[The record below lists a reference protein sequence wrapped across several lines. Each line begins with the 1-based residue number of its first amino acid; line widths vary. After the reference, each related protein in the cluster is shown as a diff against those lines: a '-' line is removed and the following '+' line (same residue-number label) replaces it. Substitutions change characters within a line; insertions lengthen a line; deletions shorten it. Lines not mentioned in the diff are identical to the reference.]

1 MLKKMKDA
9 PVRVIPNPIKF
20 PDELPVC
27 ERREEIR
34 EAISQHQVVII
45 AGETGSGKTTQIPKI
60 CLELGRGQEARI
72 GHTQPRRLA
81 ARRVAERIADELESE
96 LGGLVGYKVRF
107 NDSVAPSTAIKLM
120 TDGILL
126 AELQRDR
133 ELRDYDTLIID
144 EAHERS
150 LNIDFILGYLRALLP
165 KRPDLKVIIT
175 SATIDVDRFSQ
186 HFDNAPVIEVSG
198 RLFPVEVHY
207 LGDSDGAEDGVEDQ
221 IVRAVDGIVAED
233 FGPRGDVLIFLPGER
248 EIRDLSRR
256 LKGDERRQILP
267 LYARL
272 SAAEQNR
279 VFKPTGSGMRVV
291 LATNVAETSLTVPG
305 IRYVIDPGTAR
316 VSRYSHRTR
325 LQRLPVERI
334 SQSSADQRKGRCGRV
349 AAGVCLRL
357 YSEQDFLAR
366 PQFTDPEILRTNLAA
381 VVLKMLE
388 LGLGDVQKFPFVDP
402 PEGKMVRDGQ
412 RLLEELGAI
421 SARGKLTSLG
431 RKMARLPVDPKL
443 ARMVHAAGEL
453 KCLEEVLVV
462 VSALAVQDPRD
473 RPAEKRAQADQA
485 HARFNHPRSD
495 FLSWLNLWN
504 YYEEQRQSLSQ
515 NQFRKLCQ
523 REFLSFMRLREWRE
537 VHSQLVIACRQVQLR
552 PGATLNDETDFEGVH
567 KALLSGLLGQVAQLD
582 EGRKYNA
589 TRNRS
594 VQIFPGSVL
603 HKKPPKWLVAAEVV
617 ETSQVY
623 ARQCAAI
630 DPKWLLRINPQIL
643 KRHHY
648 EPAWQMRS
656 GRVMA
661 IERVTLYGLTISDGQ
676 RIHFGDVNSVAARE
690 IFIRDGLV
698 LGDYR
703 KPPAFLK
710 ANLHSIKEVQDLESR
725 TRRRDLLV
733 DEQALFDFYDERI
746 PAQCVSASSL
756 EKWVKQLADDKQ
768 LRLDQ
773 SQILTRDPGEAIAD
787 QFPSELEWREATY
800 RLKYRF
806 EPGKEN
812 DGISVTV
819 PLPLL
824 NRAPRYRFEW
834 LVPGLLREK
843 CIALVKGLPK
853 VCRKQLVPVPDV
865 VDAALAS
872 MQADDVALCSALSA
886 ALRRTR
892 GVAIADEDWDIAGL
906 AELYRAN
913 IRVVDERGKLLAQGR
928 DMAALVAQ
936 FRNGADVE
944 RLSEP
949 SNSPAQHQVK
959 SWSFGDL
966 PNIWRTTAAG
976 MKVERFP
983 ALVDHGDRIAVELH
997 DYQPDAEL
1005 LHRRGVA
1012 ALAMSCSSQ
1021 TVKYLRKQLFANN
1034 KASLA
1039 LAGSGLDRSV
1049 LVRETI
1055 MASLLEIWDETLP
1068 RDEAAFTRGLNAVKG
1083 QWVSTALAKE
1093 QVMINFLLPLAE
1105 AQKHLKQL
1113 TKTEFTAAR
1122 ADISGQIQCL
1132 LEPGFMVMNPGYWLE
1147 QYPRYGKALLHRI
1160 QRLNGQTEK
1169 DQKSLRLLE
1178 PSLTRLSE
1186 AAANYPGLSGLSPP
1200 ALQYRWMLEEFRVSL
1215 FAQQLGTRLPVSSK
1229 RLDEQWQKVR
1239 NWLNEN
1245 PR

>member
-20 PDELPVC
+20 PDELPVS

-552 PGATLNDETDFEGVH
+552 PGAAFNDETDFEGVH

-676 RIHFGDVNSVAARE
+676 RIHFGEVNSVAARE

-710 ANLHSIKEVQDLESR
+710 ANLHSIKEVQ
-725 TRRRDLLV
+725 
-733 DEQALFDFYDERI
+733 
-746 PAQCVSASSL
+746 
-756 EKWVKQLADDKQ
+756 
-768 LRLDQ
+768 
-773 SQILTRDPGEAIAD
+773 
-787 QFPSELEWREATY
+787 
-800 RLKYRF
+800 
-806 EPGKEN
+806 KE
-812 DGISVTV
+812 I
-819 PLPLL
+819 
-824 NRAPRYRFEW
+824 
-834 LVPGLLREK
+834 GL
-843 CIALVKGLPK
+843 
-853 VCRKQLVPVPDV
+853 Q
-865 VDAALAS
+865 
-872 MQADDVALCSALSA
+872 
-886 ALRRTR
+886 
-892 GVAIADEDWDIAGL
+892 
-906 AELYRAN
+906 
-913 IRVVDERGKLLAQGR
+913 
-928 DMAALVAQ
+928 
-936 FRNGADVE
+936 
-944 RLSEP
+944 
-949 SNSPAQHQVK
+949 
-959 SWSFGDL
+959 
-966 PNIWRTTAAG
+966 
-976 MKVERFP
+976 
-983 ALVDHGDRIAVELH
+983 
-997 DYQPDAEL
+997 
-1005 LHRRGVA
+1005 
-1012 ALAMSCSSQ
+1012 
-1021 TVKYLRKQLFANN
+1021 
-1034 KASLA
+1034 
-1039 LAGSGLDRSV
+1039 
-1049 LVRETI
+1049 
-1055 MASLLEIWDETLP
+1055 
-1068 RDEAAFTRGLNAVKG
+1068 
-1083 QWVSTALAKE
+1083 
-1093 QVMINFLLPLAE
+1093 
-1105 AQKHLKQL
+1105 
-1113 TKTEFTAAR
+1113 
-1122 ADISGQIQCL
+1122 
-1132 LEPGFMVMNPGYWLE
+1132 
-1147 QYPRYGKALLHRI
+1147 
-1160 QRLNGQTEK
+1160 
-1169 DQKSLRLLE
+1169 
-1178 PSLTRLSE
+1178 
-1186 AAANYPGLSGLSPP
+1186 
-1200 ALQYRWMLEEFRVSL
+1200 
-1215 FAQQLGTRLPVSSK
+1215 
-1229 RLDEQWQKVR
+1229 
-1239 NWLNEN
+1239 
-1245 PR
+1245 

>member
-1 MLKKMKDA
+1 M
-9 PVRVIPNPIKF
+9 
-20 PDELPVC
+20 
-27 ERREEIR
+27 
-34 EAISQHQVVII
+34 
-45 AGETGSGKTTQIPKI
+45 
-60 CLELGRGQEARI
+60 
-72 GHTQPRRLA
+72 
-81 ARRVAERIADELESE
+81 
-96 LGGLVGYKVRF
+96 
-107 NDSVAPSTAIKLM
+107 
-120 TDGILL
+120 
-126 AELQRDR
+126 
-133 ELRDYDTLIID
+133 
-144 EAHERS
+144 
-150 LNIDFILGYLRALLP
+150 
-165 KRPDLKVIIT
+165 
-175 SATIDVDRFSQ
+175 
-186 HFDNAPVIEVSG
+186 
-198 RLFPVEVHY
+198 
-207 LGDSDGAEDGVEDQ
+207 
-221 IVRAVDGIVAED
+221 
-233 FGPRGDVLIFLPGER
+233 
-248 EIRDLSRR
+248 
-256 LKGDERRQILP
+256 
-267 LYARL
+267 
-272 SAAEQNR
+272 
-279 VFKPTGSGMRVV
+279 
-291 LATNVAETSLTVPG
+291 
-305 IRYVIDPGTAR
+305 
-316 VSRYSHRTR
+316 
-325 LQRLPVERI
+325 
-334 SQSSADQRKGRCGRV
+334 

-366 PQFTDPEILRTNLAA
+366 PEFTDPEILRTNLAA

-388 LGLGDVQKFPFVDP
+388 LGLGEVQKFPFVDP

-421 SARGKLTSLG
+421 SARGKLTALG

-453 KCLEEVLVV
+453 KCLEEILIV
-462 VSALAVQDPRD
+462 VSGLAVQDPRE

-495 FLSWLNLWN
+495 FLSWLNLWR

-515 NQFRKLCQ
+515 NQLRKLCQ
-523 REFLSFMRLREWRE
+523 REFLSFLRLREWRE
-537 VHSQLVIACRQVQLR
+537 VHGQLVIACRQVQLR
-552 PGATLNDETDFEGVH
+552 PRAEFSEETDFEGVH

-589 TRNRS
+589 TRNRK

-603 HKKPPKWLVAAEVV
+603 HKKPPKWLVAAEIV

-661 IERVTLYGLTISDGQ
+661 VERVTLYGLTISDGN
-676 RIHFGDVNSVAARE
+676 RIHFGDVNPVATRE

-698 LGDYR
+698 CGEYR

-710 ANLHSIKEVQDLESR
+710 ANLAKVREVQDLESR

-733 DEQALFDFYDERI
+733 DEQALFEFYDERI
-746 PAQCVSASSL
+746 PDHCFSASSL
-756 EKWVKQLADDKQ
+756 EKWTRQLVDDKQ

-773 SQILTRDPGEAIAD
+773 SQILTRDPGDAVAD
-787 QFPSELEWREATY
+787 QFPSELDWRDTTY
-800 RLKYRF
+800 RLKYCF
-806 EPGKEN
+806 EPGRDN
-812 DGISVTV
+812 DGISVTI

-853 VCRKQLVPVPDV
+853 SCRKQLVPVPDV

-872 MQADDVALCSALSA
+872 MQADDVALCSALA
-886 ALRRTR
+886 TALRKTR
-892 GVAIADEDWDIAGL
+892 GVVIADEDWDVAGL
-906 AELYRAN
+906 TEFYRAN

-936 FRNGADVE
+936 FRDGAGAE
-944 RLSEP
+944 RPSEP

-959 SWSFGDL
+959 NWSFGEL
-966 PNIWRTTAAG
+966 PHIWRTTAAG
-976 MKVERFP
+976 MRVEQFP
-983 ALVDHGDRIAVELH
+983 ALVDHGERIAVELH
-997 DYQPDAEL
+997 DYQPDAVL

-1021 TVKYLRKQLFANN
+1021 TVKYLRKQLLSDN
-1034 KASLA
+1034 KSSLA
-1039 LAGSGLDRSV
+1039 LAGSGLERSG

-1055 MASLLEIWDETLP
+1055 MASLLEIWGETLP
-1068 RDEAAFTRGLNAVKG
+1068 RDEASFTQSLEAAKG
-1083 QWVSTALAKE
+1083 QWVPTALAKE
-1093 QVMINFLLPLAE
+1093 QVLINFLQPLAE
-1105 AQKHLKQL
+1105 AQRHLTQL
-1113 TKTEFTAAR
+1113 TKVEFLAAR
-1122 ADISGQIQCL
+1122 ADIAAQIQTL
-1132 LEPGFMVMNPGYWLE
+1132 LEPGFMVMNPANWIE

-1169 DQKSLRLLE
+1169 DQKSLRLLQ
-1178 PSLTRLSE
+1178 PSLERLLE
-1186 AAANYPGLSGLSPP
+1186 AGANYPGLTALSPP

-1215 FAQQLGTRLPVSSK
+1215 FAQQLGTRLPVSAK
-1229 RLDEQWQKVR
+1229 RLDEQWQKVKI
-1239 NWLNEN
+1239 WLNEN

>member
-1 MLKKMKDA
+1 
-9 PVRVIPNPIKF
+9 
-20 PDELPVC
+20 
-27 ERREEIR
+27 
-34 EAISQHQVVII
+34 
-45 AGETGSGKTTQIPKI
+45 
-60 CLELGRGQEARI
+60 
-72 GHTQPRRLA
+72 
-81 ARRVAERIADELESE
+81 
-96 LGGLVGYKVRF
+96 
-107 NDSVAPSTAIKLM
+107 
-120 TDGILL
+120 
-126 AELQRDR
+126 
-133 ELRDYDTLIID
+133 
-144 EAHERS
+144 
-150 LNIDFILGYLRALLP
+150 
-165 KRPDLKVIIT
+165 
-175 SATIDVDRFSQ
+175 
-186 HFDNAPVIEVSG
+186 
-198 RLFPVEVHY
+198 
-207 LGDSDGAEDGVEDQ
+207 
-221 IVRAVDGIVAED
+221 
-233 FGPRGDVLIFLPGER
+233 
-248 EIRDLSRR
+248 
-256 LKGDERRQILP
+256 
-267 LYARL
+267 
-272 SAAEQNR
+272 
-279 VFKPTGSGMRVV
+279 MRVV

-334 SQSSADQRKGRCGRV
+334 SQSSANQRKGRCGRV

-366 PQFTDPEILRTNLAA
+366 PEFTDPEILRTNLAA

-388 LGLGDVQKFPFVDP
+388 LGLGEVQKFPFVDP

-421 SARGKLTSLG
+421 SARGKLTALG
-431 RKMARLPVDPKL
+431 RKMAKLPVDPKL

-453 KCLEEVLVV
+453 KCLEEVLIV
-462 VSALAVQDPRD
+462 VSGLAVQDPRE

-495 FLSWLNLWN
+495 FLSWLNLWR

-515 NQFRKLCQ
+515 NQLRKLCQ
-523 REFLSFMRLREWRE
+523 REFLSFLRLREWRE
-537 VHSQLVIACRQVQLR
+537 VHGQLVIACRQVQLR
-552 PGATLNDETDFEGVH
+552 PRAEFSEETDFEGVH

-589 TRNRS
+589 TRNRK

-603 HKKPPKWLVAAEVV
+603 HKKPPKWLVAAEIV

-661 IERVTLYGLTISDGQ
+661 VERVTLFGLTISDGN
-676 RIHFGDVNSVAARE
+676 RIHFGDVNPVATRE

-698 LGDYR
+698 CGEYR

-710 ANLHSIKEVQDLESR
+710 ANLAKVREVQDLESR

-733 DEQALFDFYDERI
+733 DEQALFEFYDERI
-746 PAQCVSASSL
+746 PDHCFSASSL
-756 EKWVKQLADDKQ
+756 EKWTRQLVDDKQ

-773 SQILTRDPGEAIAD
+773 SQILTRDPGDAVAD
-787 QFPSELEWREATY
+787 QFPSELDWRDTTY
-800 RLKYRF
+800 RLKYCF
-806 EPGKEN
+806 EPGRDN
-812 DGISVTV
+812 DGISVTI

-853 VCRKQLVPVPDV
+853 SCRKQLVPVPDV

-872 MQADDVALCSALSA
+872 MQADDVALCSALA
-886 ALRRTR
+886 TALRKTR
-892 GVAIADEDWDIAGL
+892 GVVIADEDWDVAGL
-906 AELYRAN
+906 TEFYRAN

-928 DMAALVAQ
+928 DMSALVAQ
-936 FRNGADVE
+936 FRDGAGAE
-944 RLSEP
+944 RPSEP
-949 SNSPAQHQVK
+949 SDSPAQHQVK
-959 SWSFGDL
+959 NWSFGEL
-966 PNIWRTTAAG
+966 PHIWRTTAAG
-976 MKVERFP
+976 MRVEQFP
-983 ALVDHGDRIAVELH
+983 ALVDHGERIAVELH
-997 DYQPDAEL
+997 DYQPDAVL

-1021 TVKYLRKQLFANN
+1021 TVKYLRKQLLSDN
-1034 KASLA
+1034 KSSLA
-1039 LAGSGLDRSV
+1039 LAGSGLERSG

-1055 MASLLEIWDETLP
+1055 MASLLEIWGETLP
-1068 RDEAAFTRGLNAVKG
+1068 RDEASFTQSLEAAKG
-1083 QWVSTALAKE
+1083 QWVPTALAKE
-1093 QVMINFLLPLAE
+1093 QVLINFLQPLAE
-1105 AQKHLKQL
+1105 AQRHLTQL
-1113 TKTEFTAAR
+1113 TKVEFLAAR
-1122 ADISGQIQCL
+1122 ADISAQIQTL
-1132 LEPGFMVMNPGYWLE
+1132 LEPGFMVMNPANWIE

-1169 DQKSLRLLE
+1169 DQKSLRLLQ
-1178 PSLTRLSE
+1178 PSLERLLE
-1186 AAANYPGLSGLSPP
+1186 AGANYPGLTALSPP

-1215 FAQQLGTRLPVSSK
+1215 FAQQLGTRLPVSAK
-1229 RLDEQWQKVR
+1229 RLDEQWQKVKI
-1239 NWLNEN
+1239 WLNEN

>member
-1 MLKKMKDA
+1 
-9 PVRVIPNPIKF
+9 
-20 PDELPVC
+20 
-27 ERREEIR
+27 
-34 EAISQHQVVII
+34 
-45 AGETGSGKTTQIPKI
+45 
-60 CLELGRGQEARI
+60 
-72 GHTQPRRLA
+72 
-81 ARRVAERIADELESE
+81 
-96 LGGLVGYKVRF
+96 
-107 NDSVAPSTAIKLM
+107 
-120 TDGILL
+120 
-126 AELQRDR
+126 
-133 ELRDYDTLIID
+133 
-144 EAHERS
+144 
-150 LNIDFILGYLRALLP
+150 
-165 KRPDLKVIIT
+165 
-175 SATIDVDRFSQ
+175 
-186 HFDNAPVIEVSG
+186 
-198 RLFPVEVHY
+198 
-207 LGDSDGAEDGVEDQ
+207 
-221 IVRAVDGIVAED
+221 
-233 FGPRGDVLIFLPGER
+233 
-248 EIRDLSRR
+248 
-256 LKGDERRQILP
+256 
-267 LYARL
+267 
-272 SAAEQNR
+272 
-279 VFKPTGSGMRVV
+279 
-291 LATNVAETSLTVPG
+291 VPG

-334 SQSSADQRKGRCGRV
+334 SQSSANQRKGRCGRV

-366 PQFTDPEILRTNLAA
+366 PEFTDPEILRTNLAA

-388 LGLGDVQKFPFVDP
+388 LGLGEVQKFPFVDP

-421 SARGKLTSLG
+421 SARGKLTALG

-453 KCLEEVLVV
+453 KCLEEVLIV
-462 VSALAVQDPRD
+462 VSGLAVQDPRE

-495 FLSWLNLWN
+495 FLSWLNLWR
-504 YYEEQRQSLSQ
+504 YYEEQRQALSQ
-515 NQFRKLCQ
+515 NQLRKLCQ
-523 REFLSFMRLREWRE
+523 REFLSFLRLREWRE
-537 VHSQLVIACRQVQLR
+537 VHGQLVIACRQVQLR
-552 PGATLNDETDFEGVH
+552 PRAELNEETDFEGVH

-589 TRNRS
+589 TRNRK

-630 DPKWLLRINPQIL
+630 DPKWLLRINPKIL

-661 IERVTLYGLTISDGQ
+661 VERVTLYGLTISDGN
-676 RIHFGDVNSVAARE
+676 RIHFGDVNPAATRE
-690 IFIRDGLV
+690 IFIREGLV
-698 LGDYR
+698 CGEYR

-710 ANLHSIKEVQDLESR
+710 ANLAQVRDVQDLESR

-746 PAQCVSASSL
+746 PAHCFSASSL
-756 EKWVKQLADDKQ
+756 EKWTRQLVDDKQ

-773 SQILTRDPGEAIAD
+773 SQILTRDPGDAVAD
-787 QFPSELEWREATY
+787 QFPSALDWRDTTY
-800 RLKYRF
+800 RLKYCF
-806 EPGKEN
+806 EPGRDN
-812 DGISVTV
+812 DGISVTI

-853 VCRKQLVPVPDV
+853 SCRKQLVPVPDV

-872 MQADDVALCSALSA
+872 MQVDDVALCSALA
-886 ALRRTR
+886 TALRKTR
-892 GVAIADEDWDIAGL
+892 GVVIADEDWDVAGL
-906 AELYRAN
+906 TEFYRAN

-936 FRNGADVE
+936 FRDGAGAE
-944 RLSEP
+944 RPSEP

-959 SWSFGDL
+959 NWSFGEL

-976 MKVERFP
+976 MRVEQFP

-997 DYQPDAEL
+997 DYQPDAVL

-1021 TVKYLRKQLFANN
+1021 TVKYLRKQLLSDN
-1034 KASLA
+1034 KSSLA
-1039 LAGSGLDRSV
+1039 LAGSGLDRSG

-1055 MASLLEIWDETLP
+1055 MASLLEIWGETLP
-1068 RDEAAFTRGLNAVKG
+1068 RDEASFTQGLEAAKG
-1083 QWVSTALAKE
+1083 QWVPTALAKE
-1093 QVMINFLLPLAE
+1093 QVLINFLQPLAE
-1105 AQKHLKQL
+1105 AQRLLTQL
-1113 TKTEFTAAR
+1113 TKPEFLAAH
-1122 ADISGQIQCL
+1122 ADIAAQIQSL
-1132 LEPGFMVMNPGYWLE
+1132 LEPGFMVMNPANWIE
-1147 QYPRYGKALLHRI
+1147 QYPRYAKALLHRI

-1169 DQKSLRLLE
+1169 DQKSLRLLQ
-1178 PSLTRLSE
+1178 PSLERLLE
-1186 AAANYPGLSGLSPP
+1186 AATNYPGLTALSPP

-1215 FAQQLGTRLPVSSK
+1215 FAQQLGTRLPVSAK
-1229 RLDEQWQKVR
+1229 RLDEQWQKVKT
-1239 NWLNEN
+1239 WLNEN

>member
-1 MLKKMKDA
+1 
-9 PVRVIPNPIKF
+9 
-20 PDELPVC
+20 
-27 ERREEIR
+27 
-34 EAISQHQVVII
+34 
-45 AGETGSGKTTQIPKI
+45 
-60 CLELGRGQEARI
+60 
-72 GHTQPRRLA
+72 
-81 ARRVAERIADELESE
+81 
-96 LGGLVGYKVRF
+96 
-107 NDSVAPSTAIKLM
+107 
-120 TDGILL
+120 
-126 AELQRDR
+126 
-133 ELRDYDTLIID
+133 
-144 EAHERS
+144 
-150 LNIDFILGYLRALLP
+150 
-165 KRPDLKVIIT
+165 
-175 SATIDVDRFSQ
+175 
-186 HFDNAPVIEVSG
+186 
-198 RLFPVEVHY
+198 
-207 LGDSDGAEDGVEDQ
+207 
-221 IVRAVDGIVAED
+221 
-233 FGPRGDVLIFLPGER
+233 
-248 EIRDLSRR
+248 
-256 LKGDERRQILP
+256 
-267 LYARL
+267 
-272 SAAEQNR
+272 
-279 VFKPTGSGMRVV
+279 MRVV

-334 SQSSADQRKGRCGRV
+334 SQSSANQRKGRCGRV

-366 PQFTDPEILRTNLAA
+366 PEFTDPEILRTNLAA

-388 LGLGDVQKFPFVDP
+388 LGLGEVQKFPFVDP

-421 SARGKLTSLG
+421 SARGKLTALG

-462 VSALAVQDPRD
+462 VSGLAVQDPRE

-495 FLSWLNLWN
+495 FLSWLNLWR

-515 NQFRKLCQ
+515 NQLRKLCQ
-523 REFLSFMRLREWRE
+523 REFLSFLRLREWRE
-537 VHSQLVIACRQVQLR
+537 VHGQLVIACRHVQLR
-552 PGATLNDETDFEGVH
+552 PRAEFTEETDFEGVH

-589 TRNRS
+589 TRNRK

-603 HKKPPKWLVAAEVV
+603 HKKPPKWLVAAEIV

-661 IERVTLYGLTISDGQ
+661 VERVTLYGLTISDGN
-676 RIHFGDVNSVAARE
+676 RIHFGDVNPVATRE

-698 LGDYR
+698 CGEYR

-710 ANLHSIKEVQDLESR
+710 ANLAKVREVQDLESR

-733 DEQALFDFYDERI
+733 DEQALFEFYDERI
-746 PAQCVSASSL
+746 PDHCFSASSL
-756 EKWVKQLADDKQ
+756 EKWTRQLVDDKQ

-773 SQILTRDPGEAIAD
+773 SQILTRDPGDAVAD
-787 QFPSELEWREATY
+787 QFPSELDWRDTTY
-800 RLKYRF
+800 RLKYCF
-806 EPGKEN
+806 EPGRDN
-812 DGISVTV
+812 DGISVTI

-853 VCRKQLVPVPDV
+853 SCRKQLVPVPDV

-872 MQADDVALCSALSA
+872 MQADDVALCSALA
-886 ALRRTR
+886 TALRKTR
-892 GVAIADEDWDIAGL
+892 GVVIADEDWDVAGL
-906 AELYRAN
+906 TEFYRAN
-913 IRVVDERGKLLAQGR
+913 IRVVDERGKLLTQGR
-928 DMAALVAQ
+928 DMSALVAQ
-936 FRNGADVE
+936 FRDGAGAE
-944 RLSEP
+944 RPSEP
-949 SNSPAQHQVK
+949 SDSPAQHQVK
-959 SWSFGDL
+959 NWSFGEL
-966 PNIWRTTAAG
+966 PHIWRTTAAG
-976 MKVERFP
+976 MRVEQFP
-983 ALVDHGDRIAVELH
+983 ALVDHGERIAVELH
-997 DYQPDAEL
+997 DYQPDAVL

-1012 ALAMSCSSQ
+1012 ALAMSCSSP
-1021 TVKYLRKQLFANN
+1021 TVKYLRKQLLSDN
-1034 KASLA
+1034 KSSLA
-1039 LAGSGLDRSV
+1039 LAGSGLERSG

-1055 MASLLEIWDETLP
+1055 MASLLEIWGETLP
-1068 RDEAAFTRGLNAVKG
+1068 RDEASFTQSLEAAKG
-1083 QWVSTALAKE
+1083 QWVPTALAKE
-1093 QVMINFLLPLAE
+1093 QVLINFLQPLAE
-1105 AQKHLKQL
+1105 AQRHLTQL
-1113 TKTEFTAAR
+1113 TKVEFLAAR
-1122 ADISGQIQCL
+1122 ADIAAQIQTL
-1132 LEPGFMVMNPGYWLE
+1132 LEPGFMVMNPANWIE

-1169 DQKSLRLLE
+1169 DQKSLRLLQ
-1178 PSLTRLSE
+1178 PSLERLLE
-1186 AAANYPGLSGLSPP
+1186 AGANYPGLTALSPP

-1215 FAQQLGTRLPVSSK
+1215 FAQQLGTRLPVSAK
-1229 RLDEQWQKVR
+1229 RLDEQWQKVKI
-1239 NWLNEN
+1239 WLNEN

>member
-1 MLKKMKDA
+1 MPEKMKDA
-9 PVRVIPNPIKF
+9 PVRVIPKPIHF
-20 PDELPVC
+20 PDDLPVC

-34 EAISQHQVVII
+34 EAIKQHQVVII

-81 ARRVAERIADELESE
+81 ARRVAERIADELGSE

-107 NDSVAPSTAIKLM
+107 NDSVAQSTAIKLM

-150 LNIDFILGYLRALLP
+150 LNIDFILGYLRTLLP

-186 HFDNAPVIEVSG
+186 HFNNAPIIEVSG

-207 LGDSDGAEDGVEDQ
+207 LGDSDDAEDGVEDQ
-221 IVRAVDGIVAED
+221 IVRAVDGIVAEN
-233 FGPRGDVLIFLPGER
+233 FGPRGDVLVFLPGER

-256 LKGDERRQILP
+256 LKGDDRRQILP

-366 PQFTDPEILRTNLAA
+366 PEFTDPEILRTNLAA

-388 LGLGDVQKFPFVDP
+388 LGLGEVQKFPFVDP

-421 SARGKLTSLG
+421 SARGKLTALG

-495 FLSWLNLWN
+495 FLSWLNLWK
-504 YYEEQRQSLSQ
+504 YYEEQRQALSQ

-523 REFLSFMRLREWRE
+523 REFLSFLRLREWRE
-537 VHSQLVIACRQVQLR
+537 VHAQLVIACRQVQLR
-552 PGATLNDETDFEGVH
+552 PRVELNDETDFEGVH

-589 TRNRS
+589 TRNRQ

-661 IERVTLYGLTISDGQ
+661 VERVTLYGLTISDGH
-676 RIHFGDVNSVAARE
+676 RIHFGDVNSVVARE

-698 LGDYR
+698 LGNYR
-703 KPPAFLK
+703 KPPGFLK
-710 ANLHSIKEVQDLESR
+710 ANLNAIKAVQDLESR

-733 DEQALFDFYDERI
+733 DEQALFDFYAERI
-746 PAQCVSASSL
+746 PDHCVSASSL

-773 SQILTRDPGEAIAD
+773 SQILTRDPGEAVAD
-787 QFPSELEWREATY
+787 QFPSELEWRDTTY
-800 RLKYRF
+800 RLKYCF
-806 EPGKEN
+806 EPGREN

-853 VCRKQLVPVPDV
+853 ASRKQLVPVPDV

-872 MQADDVALCSALSA
+872 MQSDDVALCSALAA
-886 ALRRTR
+886 ALRKTR
-892 GVAIADEDWDIAGL
+892 GVVIADEDWDIQGL
-906 AELYRAN
+906 SEFYRAN

-936 FRNGADVE
+936 FRDGAGKE
-944 RLSEP
+944 ESSEP
-949 SNSPAQHQVK
+949 ANSPAQHQVK
-959 SWSFGDL
+959 SWTFGEL
-966 PNIWRTTAAG
+966 PSVWRTTAAG

-983 ALVDHGDRIAVELH
+983 ALVDHGDRVAIELH
-997 DYQPDAEL
+997 DYQPDATL

-1012 ALAMSCSSQ
+1012 ALAMTCSSQ
-1021 TVKYLRKQLFANN
+1021 TVKYLRKQLFADN

-1039 LAGSGLDRSV
+1039 LAGSGLDRV
-1049 LVRETI
+1049 GLVRETI
-1055 MASLLEIWDETLP
+1055 MSSLLEIWGETLP
-1068 RDEAAFTRGLNAVKG
+1068 RDEPSFTQSVNSAKG
-1083 QWVSTALAKE
+1083 QWVPMALNKE
-1093 QVMINFLLPLAE
+1093 QLMINFLQPLAE
-1105 AQKHLKQL
+1105 AQNLLNQLK
-1113 TKTEFTAAR
+1113 KVEFSAAR
-1122 ADISGQIQCL
+1122 ADIAGQIQYL
-1132 LEPGFMVMNPGYWLE
+1132 LEPGFMVMNPAYWLE

-1169 DQKSLRLLE
+1169 DQKSLRLLQ
-1178 PSLTRLSE
+1178 PSLTRLEE
-1186 AAANYPGLSGLSPP
+1186 AAKGYPGLASLSPP
-1200 ALQYRWMLEEFRVSL
+1200 AMQYRWMLEEFRVSL
-1215 FAQQLGTRLPVSSK
+1215 FAQQLGTRLPVSAK
-1229 RLDEQWQKVR
+1229 RLDEQWQKVKS
-1239 NWLNEN
+1239 WLIEN